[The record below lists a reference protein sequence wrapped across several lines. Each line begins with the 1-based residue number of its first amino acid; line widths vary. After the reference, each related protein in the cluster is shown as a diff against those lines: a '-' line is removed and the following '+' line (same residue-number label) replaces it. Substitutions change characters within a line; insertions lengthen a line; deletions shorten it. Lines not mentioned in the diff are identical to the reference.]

1 MSDSHDFAADKAGA
15 LFDVA
20 GLGVVVTGAA
30 SGIGLAYAQVLAAN
44 GARVVMADVDLGGA
58 RTAAQEITGAGFE
71 AYAEAL
77 DITDSD
83 AVDRVLNAA
92 AERFGKLDVV
102 FANAGVNRG
111 YSLRYADGEIDKFPE
126 KTWHEVLDI
135 NLFGTI
141 STIRSAAGI
150 MKAQGSGSIIVTA
163 SISGM
168 TPDPMVGYPYMTSKT
183 AIIGIVRQVSIELAP
198 YGVRINAIAPGSVR
212 TNIAKGRPK
221 PKDYATAWE
230 DTIPMG
236 RFGMPDEL
244 KGIALLLASPASSFA
259 TGSAWEIDGGGA
271 SLTKGRMSDVGP
283 IRAETPTGN
292 A

>member
-1 MSDSHDFAADKAGA
+1 
-15 LFDVA
+15 
-20 GLGVVVTGAA
+20 
-30 SGIGLAYAQVLAAN
+30 
-44 GARVVMADVDLGGA
+44 
-58 RTAAQEITGAGFE
+58 
-71 AYAEAL
+71 
-77 DITDSD
+77 
-83 AVDRVLNAA
+83 
-92 AERFGKLDVV
+92 VV
-102 FANAGVNRG
+102 FANAGINRG
-111 YSLRYADGEIDKFPE
+111 YSLRYAEGEIDTFPE
-126 KTWHEVLDI
+126 RIWHEVLDV

-141 STIRSAAGI
+141 STIRSAAAI
-150 MKAQGSGSIIVTA
+150 MKPQGSGSIVVTA

-183 AIIGIVRQVSIELAP
+183 AILGIVRQVSIELAP
-198 YGVRINAIAPGSVR
+198 YGVRINAISPGSVR

-221 PKDYATAWE
+221 PKDYGKAWE

-259 TGSAWEIDGGGA
+259 TGSSWEIDGGGA

-292 A
+292 I